1 VRCDLLI
8 TVLAEECATLKP
20 PDCCCVCHQ
29 TQSNINILDAKIA
42 KLHVAFA
49 KGEVLD
55 RWTPGVVVP
64 LNAPPAPSR
73 SKPVIRA

>member
-1 VRCDLLI
+1 
-8 TVLAEECATLKP
+8 
-20 PDCCCVCHQ
+20 VCHQ